1 MKTMRA
7 TVSCLFMQF
16 IPRPLIGFAV
26 ALIALLT
33 FVPCGIADQPTISA
47 LSPPGF
53 QSGTEAEVLI
63 TGARLA
69 DTKELLLYDPG
80 IEIVE
85 LKAEA
90 GNKVRAKLKIS
101 EECEPGLHALR
112 LATETGISNLRYYGV
127 SPLPQVAE
135 SEPNSDFEQPQPIE
149 LNSTINGVVTTE
161 DVDYYRVELK
171 QGQKLTVEVEGLRLG
186 TEFFDPFVA
195 ILDAKRFELARSD
208 DAPLL
213 QQDGVC
219 SYVAPENGQ
228 YLIEV
233 RESSFG
239 GNNRCVYRL
248 HVGDFPRPMAITP
261 SGGRPGETIDAT
273 IVDASGEQWQEKITL
288 PETPGDYTYFAT
300 KDGKTA
306 PSGNVLR
313 VVDLPNFVSSE
324 PDDNRDEL
332 TTLDGPVAFNGVLE
346 EPGDVDWFRIRGK
359 KNQTFRFQ
367 VYARKVLRSP
377 LDSWLEIHK
386 ATGGRLAANDDSGGP
401 DSARNYKFPEDG
413 DYLIAIRDQ
422 LREGSPLH
430 TYRIE
435 VGPPPKSL
443 HLTIDELQ
451 RYVSQ
456 TVEVPQGAQ
465 MAVLLRARR
474 AGFGGD
480 LGLRL
485 DNAPAGLELTTPT
498 VAANQSYI
506 PMLIRAKPDA
516 EPDAALADLVAESPP
531 EGAGMSG
538 VLNQRTMLVR
548 GQNNR
553 DMWGH
558 NADRLAIAVTKRLPF
573 SIEVEQPSVPIVR
586 GGSSYYT
593 VRVKRDEGYK
603 EQIALR
609 SLYNPSGLSASG
621 SIRIPGDKS
630 EARIPVT
637 ANTKAA
643 LGRFPITVL
652 ARAKSRDASVW
663 VASEFISLEVADS
676 FFNFKFNKTVSEAG
690 GTGAVGIGLEV
701 KRPPEGEVEFEV
713 VGLPAGVTCEQPKVK
728 YAEGMEQVSFPIQ
741 VAKDARV
748 GQFKTV
754 YVKARIT
761 RPGGVIL
768 QTAGRGEVQIT
779 APAPTTTTVAASKPK
794 AAAPATKPL
803 SRLEQLRQAKKLLE
817 ENPGGQN
824 E

>member
-1 MKTMRA
+1 MLCRSYRSQPASILSAASEAFCFMAVLGA
-7 TVSCLFMQF
+7 T
-16 IPRPLIGFAV
+16 
-26 ALIALLT
+26 LT
-33 FVPCGIADQPTISA
+33 VPPMVLADQPTISA
-47 LSPPGF
+47 ISPPGF
-53 QSGTEAEVLI
+53 QSGTETEVVI

-85 LKAEA
+85 LKVEA
-90 GNKVRAKLKIS
+90 ANKVRAKLKIS
-101 EECEPGLHALR
+101 EACEPGLHAFR

-127 SPLPQVAE
+127 SRMPQVAE
-135 SEPNSDFEQPQPIE
+135 SEPNSDFETPQPLD
-149 LNSTINGVVTTE
+149 LNTTVNGVVTTE

-171 QGQKLTVEVEGLRLG
+171 KGQKLTVEVEGLRLG

-219 SYVAPENGQ
+219 SYVAPSDGL

-261 SGGRPGETIDAT
+261 SGGKPGETIEAT
-273 IVDASGEQWQEKITL
+273 IVDASGEVWKEKITL
-288 PETPGDYTYFAT
+288 PDVPGDFTYFAT

-313 VVDLPNFVSSE
+313 VVDLPNFVANE
-324 PDDNRDEL
+324 PDDDREAL
-332 TTLDGPVAFNGVLE
+332 TTLEGPVALNGVLE

-386 ATGGRLAANDDSGGP
+386 AKGGRLAANDDSGGP
-401 DSARNYKFPEDG
+401 DSAQIYKFPEDG

-456 TVEVPQGAQ
+456 TVEVPQGAH

-485 DNAPAGLELTTPT
+485 ENAPAGLELVTPT

-506 PMLIRAKPDA
+506 PMLIKANA
-516 EPDAALADLVAESPP
+516 EAAPDAALADLIAESPP
-531 EGAGMSG
+531 EGAGMKG
-538 VLNQRTMLVR
+538 VLDQRTMLVR

-558 NADRLAIAVTKRLPF
+558 NADRLAIAVTKKLPF
-573 SIEVEQPSVPIVR
+573 SIEVEQPGVPIVR

-643 LGRFPITVL
+643 LGKFPITVL

-663 VASEFISLEVADS
+663 VASEFVSLEVADS

-690 GTGAVGIGLEV
+690 GSGAVGIGLET

-713 VGLPAGVTCEQPKVK
+713 VGLPAGVTCDQPKIK
-728 YAEGMEQVSFPIQ
+728 LAEGMEQLSFPIQ
-741 VAKDARV
+741 ISKDARV
-748 GQFKTV
+748 GQFKTI

-761 RPGGVIL
+761 RPEGVIL

-779 APAPTTTTVAASKPK
+779 APAPATSAVASKPK
-794 AAAPATKPL
+794 PATPAKKPL

-824 E
+824 D